1 MKLDRFAGA
10 AAVAIVL
17 GFSSG
22 AANADFNGHYVIS
35 NWNPA
40 VISGGGGLVD
50 TSGLPSGA
58 PSSISLTSAN
68 DGSGIQNYVQFDI
81 GTGATTD
88 TSVDLNVSFSW
99 EYISSDTR
107 TAHPSGVASWDPFF
121 FLVNN
126 VGTPLNS
133 DIGVTQSGSFAAIL
147 HPGDIFGFGGL
158 SLDSLNGSAT
168 ITISNFI
175 VASEDITQYVTA
187 IPEPESY
194 AMLLA
199 GLGLLG
205 LVARRRKQNA
215 A

>member
-1 MKLDRFAGA
+1 MKFKKFVGA
-10 AAVAIVL
+10 AAAAVVL
-17 GFSSG
+17 GLSSG
-22 AANADFNGHYVIS
+22 AANADFNGYYVIS
-35 NWNPA
+35 NWNTP

-58 PSSISLTSAN
+58 PSSISLTSAD
-68 DGSGIQNYVQFDI
+68 DGSGDFNYVQFDI
-81 GTGATTD
+81 GTGATD

-99 EYISSDTR
+99 EYKSNDSR
-107 TAHPSGVASWDPFF
+107 TGGAEGVASWDPFF

-126 VGTPLNS
+126 FGTQLN
-133 DIGVTQSGSFAAIL
+133 DDFGVTQNGTFSAML

-168 ITISNFI
+168 ITISNFV
-175 VASEDITQYVTA
+175 VASENITSYVTA

-205 LVARRRKQNA
+205 LVARRRKQSA